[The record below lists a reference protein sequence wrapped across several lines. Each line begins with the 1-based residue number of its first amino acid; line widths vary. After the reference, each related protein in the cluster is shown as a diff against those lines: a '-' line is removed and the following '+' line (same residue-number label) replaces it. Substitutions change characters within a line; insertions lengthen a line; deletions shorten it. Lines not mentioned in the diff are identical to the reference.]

1 MRCFMLA
8 TTVLMARAR
17 IGLLPF
23 FVLTVCV
30 LSCAST
36 RAELYELDL
45 HLHALSGTGSDMF
58 DSSGA
63 PISEAAPGGA
73 LLPVVSAAQMMRP
86 SGTTWDFTGAASGS
100 NLWVLPKSKAA
111 GILFLGIGAE
121 EIEAADLAGAIT
133 FAFQGLSGPAG
144 GVFSMWDVGSFGNP
158 QPLITS
164 ASGFGLPNALTI
176 AAGGHSHFNYGF
188 TAPGLYEVTFQ
199 ATANLAAS
207 LGGGEVSG
215 IGTFKFGV
223 FDTGS
228 TYPEPDPLVGPYA
241 FFGTNFDNYIYG
253 DGHVDLGMA
262 LVPVPEPSSMALA
275 GLGAA
280 GVLAAGYR
288 RRRRAAGRISTAT
301 EIAG

>member
-1 MRCFMLA
+1 MCCKFA
-8 TTVLMARAR
+8 TTTLMARIR
-17 IGLLPF
+17 DGLFPIVILA
-23 FVLTVCV
+23 TSM

-36 RAELYELDL
+36 HAELYEIDL
-45 HLHALSGTGSDMF
+45 HLHAGAGAASDMF
-58 DSSGA
+58 DSSGD
-63 PISEAAPGGA
+63 PISEAPPTSA
-73 LLPVVSAAQMMRP
+73 LLPVVSAAKTTRP
-86 SGTTWDFTGAASGS
+86 DGTTWDFTGTASGS
-100 NLWVLPKSKAA
+100 NLWVLPKTKVE

-121 EIEAADLAGAIT
+121 EIAAANLAGNIT

-144 GVFSMWDVGSFGNP
+144 GVFSMWDFGSFGNL

-164 ASGFGLPNALTI
+164 GSGFGLPNALTI
-176 AAGGHSHFNYGF
+176 AAGGHTHFNYGF
-188 TAPGLYEVTFQ
+188 TTPGLYEVTFR
-199 ATANLAAS
+199 ASANLAEA

-228 TYPEPDPLVGPYA
+228 TYPEPDPMVGPYA

-262 LVPVPEPSSMALA
+262 LVPVPEPSSIALA
-275 GLGAA
+275 GLGVA
-280 GVLAAGYR
+280 GVLAAGWR
-288 RRRRAAGRISTAT
+288 RRRRAAGRNSTAT